1 MQQYLQDSKVE
12 TFTVNSWLGEGYEQ
26 YIVALQRGSN
36 SAFLEWF
43 TFYDIK
49 NNRYFN
55 LYTFNYL
62 EKNYQGRDRIDFI
75 YGVKKETKFT
85 AYVNQN
91 QLHNPK
97 YGTKENPVPV
107 RCKDLLQ
114 LNGKTDDKKRI
125 ISWKKHSSA
134 ILTANSGEG

>member
-125 ISWKKHSSA
+125 ISWKKHLSA
-134 ILTANSGEG
+134 ILTANFGEG